1 MKRLDLLKYVKQAVN
16 TVPAVRPYLS
26 ENAIKAIDDY
36 AVIRGNYWSEIYD
49 SVAGYLDS
57 KGAVTGY
64 RNKASIAMSEA
75 FTDTVYTGWQE
86 VGAEMPL
93 DEDTQAWLSGRI
105 GTEREYIIQM
115 FDRLK
120 AGRETL
126 DYAAE
131 GLARADMYARTLDG
145 IYAEA
150 KMRGKQNATLV
161 FEGDDGS
168 ESCPECQKMKGK
180 RHTIKYILANNLIP
194 RPGNDNF
201 SCGGYRCMHYWKNPK
216 TGEIYGGQ

>member
-86 VGAEMPL
+86 VGGEMPL
-93 DEDTQAWLSGRI
+93 DEDTQAWLSSRI

-131 GLARADMYARTLDG
+131 GLARADMYAKTLDALF
-145 IYAEA
+145 AEA
-150 KMRGKQNATLV
+150 KLRGMKNQMVTWVLGATEKHCDTCARLAGKKHRISYLIQN
-161 FEGDDGS
+161 D
-168 ESCPECQKMKGK
+168 
-180 RHTIKYILANNLIP
+180 YIP
-194 RPGNDNF
+194 RKPGAAMDCNGFNCD
-201 SCGGYRCMHYWKNPK
+201 CKIVDKQGYEV
-216 TGEIYGGQ
+216 TI